1 MPSPG
6 CSISTTAAIR
16 GRDPQYV
23 GGRENLTRS
32 PSRRMNE
39 LAFGEATG
47 ATTAAEES
55 TAWPMVSRPVYVGGL
70 GFGFK

>member
-1 MPSPG
+1 
-6 CSISTTAAIR
+6 
-16 GRDPQYV
+16 
-23 GGRENLTRS
+23 
-32 PSRRMNE
+32 MNE